1 MALSIKN
8 NGPDDDEPAR
18 EFYGD
23 SWMDSTTAREPKES
37 DEPEFNPEAEFDT
50 FKVPKGAER
59 VETVT
64 SYMDPN
70 YHNASSMAPPDKTND
85 KLAKTLISLGV
96 LAVLVILAK
105 ILLFPSPKDLT
116 GMTRSSEEDIATT
129 YKITFERDEVM
140 DKYIPQWTNGA
151 TIEARSGK
159 GLTVFSIDGK
169 YSGFHID
176 SKKWTLY
183 GLKVGMAVQDIPG
196 NITFRSEDWFEVLN
210 DALGGNST
218 ADYYYNSSTNEC
230 LIITINDNTGRIVAI
245 TYCNDFRKISEALS
259 F

>member
-1 MALSIKN
+1 MALQIKN
-8 NGPDDDEPAR
+8 NGPDDEPAR

-23 SWMDSTTAREPKES
+23 SWMDSTTAREPKDS

-70 YHNASSMAPPDKTND
+70 YHNASSMASPRKSDAKI
-85 KLAKTLISLGV
+85 AKTLITLGV
-96 LAVLVILAK
+96 LLIIAIMVK
-105 ILLFPSPKDLT
+105 IFVFPAPKDLT
-116 GMTRSSEEDIATT
+116 SMAKSSEEEIADA
-129 YKITFERDEVM
+129 YKIKFERDEVM
-140 DKYIPQWTNGA
+140 DKYIPQWTNGS

-176 SKKWTLY
+176 TKKWTVY

-196 NITFRSEDWFEVLN
+196 SITFNSEDWFEVLN

-218 ADYYYNSSTNEC
+218 ADYYYNSTTNEC
-230 LIITINDNTGRIVAI
+230 LAITISDNTGRIVAI
-245 TYCNDFRKISEALS
+245 TYCNDFRKMCENLS